1 MPSAGAPAAA
11 RSSLDPLAHLV
22 SRVASPPILAAAAVL
37 LVALDSLQ
45 IPNIWLWSAF
55 YLALVLGAPLLYLLA
70 LYSSGR
76 VSDLDLS
83 TREERLRPYL
93 VAVAALILG
102 AVLLHVGGAPPL
114 LSDLANAT
122 AIAFA
127 LLFAITLY
135 WKISAHAASAGTFA
149 ALAGLL
155 VTLWSLIALTLALVP
170 LVCWARVHLGRHTT
184 MQTVAGALLGAAV
197 LLAVFAG
204 G

>member
-1 MPSAGAPAAA
+1 M
-11 RSSLDPLAHLV
+11 
-22 SRVASPPILAAAAVL
+22 
-37 LVALDSLQ
+37 
-45 IPNIWLWSAF
+45 
-55 YLALVLGAPLLYLLA
+55 LGTPLLYLLA
-70 LYSSGR
+70 LYNSGR

-102 AVLLHVGGAPPL
+102 AVLLQAGGAPPL
-114 LSDLANAT
+114 LSNLANAT

-155 VTLWSLIALTLALVP
+155 VTLWSLIAFALALVP

-184 MQTVAGALLGAAV
+184 MQTITGALLGAAV
-197 LLAVFAG
+197 LLAVFARG
-204 G
+204 